1 MQQFEAATTAHA
13 VLTRE
18 GKIVAADAILRS
30 WLGERTIAELLP
42 ELGQLTSQHTS
53 PINLLRVDQPPTAA
67 ILTLTEIEGEL
78 GALLL
83 LRIELAPQEAALY
96 HDAVTGLPDRRA
108 LESQRERW
116 QSEAKTETISHAV
129 LFMDLDNFKQIN
141 DQHGH
146 ATGDKVLRV
155 LAERWQQALRHG
167 DLIVR
172 YGGDEFVALLRGI
185 NSAPAAKPIVERLQ
199 KITEQPLEMD
209 GQSLHVQ
216 VTIGL
221 ALASNGSVSLEHLV
235 AEADR
240 AMYAAKRNQ

>member
-1 MQQFEAATTAHA
+1 MQQTATTANA

-18 GKIVAADAILRS
+18 GKIVAADAVFKS

-42 ELGQLTSQHTS
+42 ELGQLTFQHIS
-53 PINLLRVDQPPTAA
+53 PINLLRVDQPPTTA

-78 GALLL
+78 GELLL
-83 LRIELAPQEAALY
+83 LRIELVPAKEVMYRDP
-96 HDAVTGLPDRRA
+96 VTGLPDRRA

-116 QSEAKTETISHAV
+116 QSETKTVTVSHAV

-185 NSAPAAKPIVERLQ
+185 NSAAAAKPIVGRLQ
-199 KITEQPLEMD
+199 KITQQPLEMD

-221 ALASNGSVSLEHLV
+221 ALASNVSVSLEHLV